1 MRSKKNDIMILSM
14 TGYGKGAEIFDGK
27 EITVEIK
34 SLNGKTSDVR
44 LRVPNAYK
52 QKEMELRKL
61 VINHALR
68 GKIDFSIKIGAGF
81 DDDEFVINTPLIKKC
96 AAELKTIQNELE
108 LSNTDI
114 LQSIMRIP
122 NAVISNELEVTDEEW
137 EAIKKATLLAL
148 DQLKD
153 FRKEEG
159 NSLKEDFVLRVTNI
173 NNLLDAVEPHE
184 KERVEKLKERL
195 TKNLNQYVKDENV
208 DQNRFEQEII
218 YYLEKIDITEE
229 KVRLKQH
236 CIYFIDTLNNSDEE
250 VGKKLGFISQEIG
263 REINT
268 LGAKAQNS
276 DIQKIVVNMKD
287 ELEKIKEQLA
297 NII

>member
-81 DDDEFVINTPLIKKC
+81 DDDEFAINTPLIKKC